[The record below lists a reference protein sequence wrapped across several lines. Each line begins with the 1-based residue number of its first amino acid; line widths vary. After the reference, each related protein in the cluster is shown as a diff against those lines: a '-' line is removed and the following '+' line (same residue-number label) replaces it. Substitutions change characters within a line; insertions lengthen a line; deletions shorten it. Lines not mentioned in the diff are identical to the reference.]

1 MTAMAARLGNALYW
15 LGCIVAVG
23 WVAVS
28 HAAEKA
34 DDDAF
39 LLACVW
45 TGDHKATSC
54 GGFPTRALC
63 EREGRIAV
71 ANGELSKFR
80 CISTAELAALLEAI
94 GHIFADQPTAAGPGG
109 SDQPTFSKQMPVRP
123 AAPDPL
129 AQYHQQMDDPGFRWM
144 RKFAG
149 PSRPY
154 DPNAQGPY
162 MPKELQGGGVFRGA
176 PPPLPPPTTT
186 MIPQQAAGGPPG
198 WAPATEGR
206 GIGVPSAPTQ
216 PFSNWPRF
224 MKNARPSANIEDYR
238 RTRGKPFIA
247 Q

>member
-1 MTAMAARLGNALYW
+1 
-15 LGCIVAVG
+15 VAVG

-28 HAAEKA
+28 HAEEKA

-39 LLACVW
+39 LLACLW
-45 TGDHKATSC
+45 TGDHKATFC

-63 EREGRIAV
+63 EREGRAAV

-80 CISTAELAALLEAI
+80 CISTADLAALLEAI
-94 GHIFADQPTAAGPGG
+94 GHIIRFEPNDQPTAAGPGG
-109 SDQPTFSKQMPVRP
+109 SDQPTFGQQITDWSMLPNKFI
-123 AAPDPL
+123 DPT
-129 AQYHQQMDDPGFRWM
+129 HTIP
-144 RKFAG
+144 
-149 PSRPY
+149 
-154 DPNAQGPY
+154 
-162 MPKELQGGGVFRGA
+162 
-176 PPPLPPPTTT
+176 PPPTTT
-186 MIPQQAAGGPPG
+186 LIPQQATGGPPG

-238 RTRGKPFIA
+238 RTRGKPFIV